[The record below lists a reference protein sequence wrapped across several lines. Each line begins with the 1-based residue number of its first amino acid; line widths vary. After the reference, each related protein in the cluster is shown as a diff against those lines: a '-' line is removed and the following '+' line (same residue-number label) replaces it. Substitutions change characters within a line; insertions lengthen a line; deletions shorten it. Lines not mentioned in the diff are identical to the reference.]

1 MDFNDWRRRR
11 ISEPAFRWARAALPG
26 LSDTE
31 REAIEAGDVWWD
43 GDLFT
48 GNPDWNR
55 LLAVPPARLTA
66 EEQAFIDGPVAELCG
81 MLDEWDIT
89 WKRRDLP
96 PEVWAFLK
104 AHRFFGMIIPVEHGG
119 LGFSPYAHSEVV
131 RRVSAYSITAGVTV
145 MVPNSLGPGELL
157 LQFGTDA
164 QRDYWLPRLADGREI
179 PCFGLTSPEAGSDAA
194 SMTDTGV
201 VCRQVV
207 EGEERLGIRLNWHK
221 RYITLGPVATVLGL
235 AFKLQD
241 PDGLLGGA
249 ADIGIAVALVPTDA
263 PGVEIGRRHLPSMQ
277 VFQNGPNRGRDV
289 FVPIE
294 ALIGG
299 PARAGQ
305 GWQMLM
311 SALAAGRGISL
322 PSLSAAGTVM
332 SAHATG
338 MYARV
343 RRQFNIPV
351 GQFEGVQEKLARL
364 AGHAY
369 LVEAARRLTCA
380 ALNQGHKPA
389 VVSAIMKYHA
399 TERLRE
405 SVNDAM
411 DVHAG
416 KAVIDGPHNYLGSLY
431 RALPI
436 AITVEGANILTRCLI
451 VFGQGAIRAHPY
463 LMKEVLALG
472 DADEREGQRVFDQ
485 VFWQH
490 MRHTAGTA
498 LRAWGRSWTGGLV
511 APVPA
516 GAGPVARHYR
526 QLGRYCAGFALLADA
541 AMGLMGG
548 ALKRREMISAR
559 LGDVLSELYLLSAVL
574 KRWDDEGRNHADL
587 PLVAWCMEAG
597 RLRIEQALDQ
607 VLSNLPNRPVA
618 VLLRVAI
625 LPVRS
630 ARGPSDAL
638 TRECAKF
645 LLEPSRT
652 RDRLTA
658 DLVRGGASDALG
670 QLESAFADVCAVQ
683 SLLDRLKRE
692 GVRDWRD
699 AHRGGAL
706 TDEQAA
712 ALAAAEAAIARV
724 VAVDDFAPDEL
735 TPPGA
740 GFSRPDSDPGPETG
754 FR

>member
-1 MDFNDWRRRR
+1 MSLRSSFADWRRRR
-11 ISEPAFRWARAALPG
+11 ISEPAYRWARAALPG

-48 GNPDWNR
+48 GNPDWNK
-55 LLAVPPARLTA
+55 LLAVPAATLSDEERL
-66 EEQAFIDGPVAELCG
+66 FIEGPVARLCAL
-81 MLDEWDIT
+81 LDEWDIE

-96 PEVWAFLK
+96 PEVWDLMRRE
-104 AHRFFGMIIPVEHGG
+104 RFFGMIIPKEYGG

-131 RRVSAYSITAGVTV
+131 RRVSAYSITAGVTI

-157 LQFGTDA
+157 LQFGTPA
-164 QRDYWLPRLADGREI
+164 QREFWLPRLADGREI

-207 EGEERLGIRLNWHK
+207 DGQDLLGIRLNWHK

-235 AFKLQD
+235 AFKLRD
-241 PDGLLGGA
+241 PEGLLGGA
-249 ADIGIAVALVPTDA
+249 EDVGISVALVPTDA

-277 VFQNGPNRGRDV
+277 VFQNGPNQGRDV

-322 PSLSAAGTVM
+322 PSLSAAGAVM
-332 SAHATG
+332 SAHTTG

-343 RRQFNIPV
+343 RRQFGIPV
-351 GQFEGVQEKLARL
+351 GRFEGVQEKLARL

-399 TERLRE
+399 TERLRL

-411 DVHAG
+411 DVHGG
-416 KAVIDGPHNYLGSLY
+416 KAVIDGPRNYLGALY

-463 LMKEVLALG
+463 LMREVMALG
-472 DADEREGQRVFDQ
+472 ETDQARGQEQFEQ
-485 VFWQH
+485 AFWQH
-490 MRHTAGTA
+490 MRHSGMTV
-498 LRAWGRSWTGGLV
+498 LRAWGRAWTGGLF
-511 APVPA
+511 APAPPA
-516 GAGPVARHYR
+516 GA
-526 QLGRYCAGFALLADA
+526 
-541 AMGLMGG
+541 
-548 ALKRREMISAR
+548 
-559 LGDVLSELYLLSAVL
+559 
-574 KRWDDEGRNHADL
+574 
-587 PLVAWCMEAG
+587 
-597 RLRIEQALDQ
+597 
-607 VLSNLPNRPVA
+607 
-618 VLLRVAI
+618 
-625 LPVRS
+625 
-630 ARGPSDAL
+630 
-638 TRECAKF
+638 
-645 LLEPSRT
+645 
-652 RDRLTA
+652 
-658 DLVRGGASDALG
+658 
-670 QLESAFADVCAVQ
+670 
-683 SLLDRLKRE
+683 
-692 GVRDWRD
+692 
-699 AHRGGAL
+699 
-706 TDEQAA
+706 
-712 ALAAAEAAIARV
+712 
-724 VAVDDFAPDEL
+724 
-735 TPPGA
+735 
-740 GFSRPDSDPGPETG
+740 
-754 FR
+754 